1 MSTLCKS
8 MNIARL
14 SEELD
19 PNTVLKRVRDIFF
32 LTSRQGA
39 DLAGCQK
46 EDFFYNWAGWY
57 METAPEQTLLIR
69 NANKKIVGYL
79 VGCLDS
85 TSARRLYQCLFYYK
99 AFAHCYSEYPSH
111 FHVNCDP
118 DFQSVGFGGALVKR
132 FVSDAHDLG
141 IKGVHLVTGEVA
153 KNRSFYE
160 KLEFRE
166 YDQKF
171 VSNSSLVLL
180 GKKL

>member
-19 PNTVLKRVRDIFF
+19 PSTVVKRVRDIFF

-39 DLAGCQK
+39 YLAGCQK
-46 EDFFYNWAGWY
+46 EDFFYSWAGWY
-57 METAPEQTLLIR
+57 METAPEQALLIR
-69 NANKKIVGYL
+69 NADKKIVGYL

-85 TSARRLYQCLFYYK
+85 GSARRLYQSLFYYK

-141 IKGVHLVTGEVA
+141 IKGVHLVTGAVA

-171 VSNSSLVLL
+171 VSNNSLVLL

>member
-1 MSTLCKS
+1 
-8 MNIARL
+8 MNITRL

-19 PNTVLKRVRDIFF
+19 PNTVVKRGWDIFF

-39 DLAGCQK
+39 YLVECQK
-46 EDFFYNWAGWY
+46 EDFFYSWAGWY
-57 METAPEQTLLIR
+57 METAPDQTLLIR
-69 NANKKIVGYL
+69 NADKKIVGYL

-85 TSARRLYQCLFYYK
+85 TSARRLYQRLFYYK
-99 AFAHCYSEYPSH
+99 AFAHCYREYPSH

-132 FVSDAHDLG
+132 FVSNAHDSG
-141 IKGVHLVTGEVA
+141 IKGVHLVTGATA

-160 KLEFRE
+160 KLKFME
-166 YDQKF
+166 YDKKLIG
-171 VSNSSLVLL
+171 NSSLVLL

>member
-1 MSTLCKS
+1 

-14 SEELD
+14 SEELA
-19 PNTVLKRVRDIFF
+19 PSTVVKRVRDIFF

-39 DLAGCQK
+39 YLAGCQK
-46 EDFFYNWAGWY
+46 EDFFYSWAGWY

-69 NANKKIVGYL
+69 NADKKIVGYL

-85 TSARRLYQCLFYYK
+85 ASARRLYQNLFYYK

-141 IKGVHLVTGEVA
+141 IKGVHLVTGEAA

-160 KLEFRE
+160 KLEFRK

>member
-57 METAPEQTLLIR
+57 METAPEQTGATGSGQQTPRELPR
-69 NANKKIVGYL
+69 AKAQEPCGYKM
-79 VGCLDS
+79 
-85 TSARRLYQCLFYYK
+85 A
-99 AFAHCYSEYPSH
+99 E
-111 FHVNCDP
+111 
-118 DFQSVGFGGALVKR
+118 
-132 FVSDAHDLG
+132 
-141 IKGVHLVTGEVA
+141 E
-153 KNRSFYE
+153 
-160 KLEFRE
+160 
-166 YDQKF
+166 
-171 VSNSSLVLL
+171 
-180 GKKL
+180 